1 MYQKAKITTGAL
13 GVGVAVA
20 ALSALVF
27 GVYKSDRN
35 TVQQWNALTNAI
47 PEMIIKGE
55 RDRAREIYEDT
66 WREIN
71 QRIRDAGRDPVS
83 FIYQSDIKTLENTF
97 TWDALVTKARQKDKV
112 SSYEMR
118 ELKKPGYDIRELKK
132 IR

>member
-1 MYQKAKITTGAL
+1 MDMYQKAKITTGAL

-97 TWDALVTKARQKDKV
+97 
-112 SSYEMR
+112 
-118 ELKKPGYDIRELKK
+118 
-132 IR
+132 